1 VSGLR
6 SKIAAVQSK
15 KFRVEVMSITRRSLL
30 LSGAAVGAALAGSNT
45 SVLAAEQELTLGVVG
60 VLSGPAAQW
69 GLALRGAVEFVAA
82 EANRDGLVKIGGA
95 PCKINVVAIDSKY
108 SAEGAAAAANTL
120 AGQGVKFILGPIG
133 SPELTG
139 VKPIAKR
146 NSMLVMGN
154 GYAKDA
160 LSPQMPL
167 VFHVGPGPSGWADP
181 IIKIAKQKFGIKS
194 VVLVA
199 PNDQGGTDI
208 ASVDADAYKKN
219 GIAATEEYYQRGTT
233 NFAPIVTRIMNA
245 KPEAVDLASSPPGD
259 AGIMVKQLRQA
270 GFEGPIGRLGGP
282 GYSEIS
288 RVAGGDEVLKDFYWY
303 EPVFI
308 DEKAQQIADD
318 YKKLLGTERPENN
331 LFFQWVSGARMVL
344 KAIAKAGT
352 ADTAKVAEALRAL
365 PVSDPNLGAG
375 HWIGQDFFGI
385 NQELSFPF
393 GVGLVTGG
401 KLQPTMRVE
410 AAGGK

>member
-1 VSGLR
+1 M
-6 SKIAAVQSK
+6 K
-15 KFRVEVMSITRRSLL
+15 ITRRNLL
-30 LSGAAVGAALAGSNT
+30 LAGAAIGASHAVSRQSALAAGP
-45 SVLAAEQELTLGVVG
+45 ELKLGVVG

-69 GLALRGAVEFVAA
+69 GLALKGAVEFAAA
-82 EANRDGLVKIGGA
+82 EANRSGLVKIDGA
-95 PCKINVVAIDSKY
+95 PCQVSVVAIDSKY
-108 SAEGAAAAANTL
+108 TAEGAAAAANTL
-120 AGQGVKFILGPIG
+120 AGQGVKFIIGPIG

-139 VKPIAKR
+139 LKPIAKR

-160 LSPQMPL
+160 LGPQWPL

-208 ASVDADAYKKN
+208 ASVDAEAYKKN

-282 GYSEIS
+282 GYGEIS
-288 RVAGGDEVLKDFYWY
+288 RVAGGDAVLKDFYWY
-303 EPVFI
+303 EPVLV
-308 DEKAQQIADD
+308 DEKVQLIADE
-318 YKKLLGTERPENN
+318 YKKLFGTERPENN
-331 LFFQWVSGARMVL
+331 LFFQWVSGARMVV

-352 ADTAKVAEALRAL
+352 ITDTEKVAQALRAL
-365 PVSDPNLGAG
+365 PVDDPNIGSG
-375 HWIGQDFFGI
+375 HWIGQSFFGI

-393 GVGLVTGG
+393 GVGLVTNGQ
-401 KLQPTMRVE
+401 LQPIVAVE
-410 AAGGK
+410 AATGK